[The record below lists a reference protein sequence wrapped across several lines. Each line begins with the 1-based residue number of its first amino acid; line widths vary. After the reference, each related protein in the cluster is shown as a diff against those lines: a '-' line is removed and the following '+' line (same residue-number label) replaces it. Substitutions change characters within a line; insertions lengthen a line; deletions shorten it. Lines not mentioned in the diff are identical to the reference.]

1 MRVPSGF
8 VRSWC
13 LASVVLL
20 TLSSCQSFGR
30 GRSTSM
36 PRSEAV
42 CDASP
47 PQPAPEIPATHPEME
62 AAHRQLQGLYRDE
75 VTKYVESTL
84 CRLKVRAEN
93 AR

>member
-1 MRVPSGF
+1 MKAWRGF
-8 VRSWC
+8 VPSWC
-13 LASVVLL
+13 LASAALL

-30 GRSTSM
+30 DRQTSM

-47 PQPAPEIPATHPEME
+47 PQPAPEIPATHPELE
-62 AAHRQLQGLYRDE
+62 ASHRQLQGLYRDE